1 MSSKPR
7 AGRRAVASPARGGV
21 SGFDFLADFGREQL
35 ALVMD
40 ASCAMFRGFEAMRT
54 IQQQAAHQASARHE
68 AAAHKL
74 RAPCAPADLMA
85 IPFGLLQDDL
95 QNATRYWQELAATA
109 LETQTEMMGCT
120 SHLFN
125 ADTALEAA
133 SAVEAFDAIPGIS
146 QLFPRR
152 PNGLGRAPRTKS

>member
-1 MSSKPR
+1 MSSKSV
-7 AGRRAVASPARGGV
+7 AARRSVAAPARTGV
-21 SGFDFLADFGREQL
+21 PGFDFLADFGREQL

-74 RAPCAPADLMA
+74 REPCAPGDLMA
-85 IPFGLLQDDL
+85 IPFALLQDDL
-95 QNATRYWQELAATA
+95 QNATRYWQELGAAA

-120 SHLFN
+120 SHVLN
-125 ADTALEAA
+125 TDAALEAA
-133 SAVEAFDAIPGIS
+133 SAVEALDAIPGVS

-152 PNGLGRAPRTKS
+152 PNALGRRSRARS

>member
-7 AGRRAVASPARGGV
+7 DGRRAVAAPARGGV

-133 SAVEAFDAIPGIS
+133 SAVEALDAIPGVS

-152 PNGLGRAPRTKS
+152 PNGLGRRARTKS